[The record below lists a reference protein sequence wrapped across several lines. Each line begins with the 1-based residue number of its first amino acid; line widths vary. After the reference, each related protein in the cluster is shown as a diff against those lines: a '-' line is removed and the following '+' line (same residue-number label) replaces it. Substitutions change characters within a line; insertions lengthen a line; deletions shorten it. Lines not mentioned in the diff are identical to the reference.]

1 MLPNEVFALA
11 CRERYAEDGLVV
23 DESNG
28 EFAHCPLP
36 RSMGETG
43 YYLLHDD
50 HQWQG
55 LLQSKDV
62 GRRCY
67 YTYETQRWLMKA
79 NFVTGYFDLWDIY
92 DEYNKLSEEHKRKCS
107 EAMKGLPK
115 SEEHKRKLSE
125 ASKGVPRKPLSEE
138 TRRRMSEAH
147 KGVPLGKEH
156 RRKISETKKG
166 VPRKPLSEEHKR
178 KLSEALKGRQIS
190 EETRR
195 KIREALKGLPGRPGI
210 PHSEEHRR
218 KISEAQIGERNTN
231 FGKRGRYNHLS
242 KPIIATKPC
251 GGEVRYESITEAQRE
266 LGSNNL
272 DKSLKKN
279 KIVTRGKFEGWQFR
293 YA

>member
-36 RSMGETG
+36 RSMGDSG

-67 YTYETQRWLMKA
+67 FIGLTKRWLMRA

-92 DEYNKLSEEHKRKCS
+92 DEFNGGEHHSHKGKQLSEEHKIKV
-107 EAMKGLPK
+107 
-115 SEEHKRKLSE
+115 
-125 ASKGVPRKPLSEE
+125 SK
-138 TRRRMSEAH
+138 
-147 KGVPLGKEH
+147 
-156 RRKISETKKG
+156 
-166 VPRKPLSEEHKR
+166 
-178 KLSEALKGRQIS
+178 
-190 EETRR
+190 
-195 KIREALKGLPGRPGI
+195 
-210 PHSEEHRR
+210 
-218 KISEAQIGERNTN
+218 AQIGERNTN
-231 FGKRGRYNHLS
+231 FGKRGVDNHSS
-242 KPIIATKPC
+242 KAIIATKPC
-251 GGEVRYESITEAQRE
+251 GGEIRYGGVAEAKRE
-266 LGSNNL
+266 LGANQNIF
-272 DKSLKKN
+272 KFIKTG
-279 KIVTRGKFEGWQFR
+279 KIVTQGKFKGWQFR

>member
-36 RSMGETG
+36 KSMGDSG

-67 YTYETQRWLMKA
+67 YTYAVKRWLMKA
-79 NFVTGYFDLWDIY
+79 NFVDNYFDLWDIF
-92 DEYNKLSEEHKRKCS
+92 DEFNGGEHHS
-107 EAMKGLPK
+107 QKGKQL
-115 SEEHKRKLSE
+115 
-125 ASKGVPRKPLSEE
+125 
-138 TRRRMSEAH
+138 
-147 KGVPLGKEH
+147 
-156 RRKISETKKG
+156 
-166 VPRKPLSEEHKR
+166 
-178 KLSEALKGRQIS
+178 S

-195 KIREALKGLPGRPGI
+195 KIG
-210 PHSEEHRR
+210 
-218 KISEAQIGERNTN
+218 EAQKGERNTN
-231 FGKRGRYNHLS
+231 FGKRGVDHHGS
-242 KPIIATKPC
+242 KPIIVTKPC
-251 GGEVRYESITEAQRE
+251 GSEIRYESVREAQLE
-266 LGSNNL
+266 LGTNNFN
-272 DKSLKKN
+272 KKLTNN
-279 KIVTRGKFEGWQFR
+279 KILTRGKFKGWQFR